1 MPCCAFAAFILG
13 QILIGLDAIKRFG
26 LGRSHTPSDLPVNP
40 STEWRLI
47 KDESS
52 SRNSATPSKLR
63 LRVGWIAAAASLEI
77 ALAIGG
83 VYGLRSHLT
92 HHHHASSAPGTATF
106 RISSSPQTR

>member
-1 MPCCAFAAFILG
+1 MPCCAFAAFILA
-13 QILIGLDAIKRFG
+13 QVLIGLDAIKRFAS
-26 LGRSHTPSDLPVNP
+26 GRSHMPNDLPVNP

-47 KDESS
+47 KDEPS
-52 SRNSATPSKLR
+52 NQISAIRSKLR

-92 HHHHASSAPGTATF
+92 HHHHTSPAIGASTV